1 MLNFTLKQV
10 CESNEGDKSQQPLR
24 MFEMSP
30 ATILLAED
38 DPNDVF
44 LMQRAFKKAQLS
56 HSIQVARDGDLAIAY
71 LAGEGQFSDR
81 DQFPFPK
88 LLVLDWKLPRR
99 NGLDVL
105 MWVRAQTNAIR
116 RMPVVVLTSSTQ
128 PVDIN
133 NAYDAGA
140 NSYLVKPETFEELVV
155 RAQMFDK
162 YWLTLSQIP
171 EVKDY
176 SCANCA

>member
-1 MLNFTLKQV
+1 MLSSFAKATKEAHIRAYN
-10 CESNEGDKSQQPLR
+10 PLR
-24 MFEMSP
+24 RDRMNS

-56 HSIQVARDGDLAIAY
+56 HAIQVARDGDIAIAY
-71 LAGEGQFSDR
+71 LAGEGPYADR

-105 MWVRAQTNAIR
+105 MWVRGQSNAIR
-116 RMPVVVLTSSTQ
+116 RLPVVVLTSSTQ
-128 PVDIN
+128 PIDIN

-140 NSYLVKPETFEELVV
+140 NSYLVKPETFEDLVV

-162 YWLTLSQIP
+162 YWLNLSQIP
-171 EVKDY
+171 EVKDF
-176 SCANCA
+176 SCTNCEP